1 MDQFGKKEA
10 DKDAWEDLEAGTE
23 SAWDSLGEAV
33 KSATSRFK

>member
-10 DKDAWEDLEAGTE
+10 DKDAWKNLKTGAE